1 MLYELIPNL
10 KSNRLPTFDCE
21 EFPLKSVISLTN
33 NLQGI
38 LMWEE
43 FIDMGIQI
51 DYHELETRQRTLS
64 FDDPINIHLPTGSP
78 KGATL
83 SHHILNNGYIA
94 AKTQR
99 ITEEDKIVIPVPI
112 PLLWYGIGNLSCI
125 IRSHHD
131 LS

>member
-1 MLYELIPNL
+1 L
-10 KSNRLPTFDCE
+10 
-21 EFPLKSVISLTN
+21 LKSVISLSTN

-64 FDDPINIHLPTGSP
+64 FDDPINIQFTSGTTGSP

-83 SHHILNNGYIA
+83 SHHNILNNGYSSEN
-94 AKTQR
+94 T
-99 ITEEDKIVIPVPI
+99 T
-112 PLLWYGIGNLSCI
+112 
-125 IRSHHD
+125 HH
-131 LS
+131 

>member
-10 KSNRLPTFDCE
+10 KSNRPLLSIVKVSV
-21 EFPLKSVISLTN
+21 LKSVISLSTN

-64 FDDPINIHLPTGSP
+64 FDDPINIQFTSGTTGSP

-83 SHHILNNGYIA
+83 SHHNILNNGYIA

-99 ITEEDKIVIPVPI
+99 ITEEDKIVIPVP
-112 PLLWYGIGNLSCI
+112 LYHCFGMVLGI
-125 IRSHHD
+125 
-131 LS
+131 

>member
-21 EFPLKSVISLTN
+21 EFPLKSVISLSTN

-51 DYHELETRQRTLS
+51 DYHELETTHFS
-64 FDDPINIHLPTGSP
+64 I
-78 KGATL
+78 
-83 SHHILNNGYIA
+83 
-94 AKTQR
+94 
-99 ITEEDKIVIPVPI
+99 
-112 PLLWYGIGNLSCI
+112 
-125 IRSHHD
+125 
-131 LS
+131 

>member
-10 KSNRLPTFDCE
+10 KSNRLPFDCE
-21 EFPLKSVISLTN
+21 ELPLLKSVISLSTN

-64 FDDPINIHLPTGSP
+64 FDDPINIQFTSGTTGSP

-83 SHHILNNGYIA
+83 SHHNILNNGYIA

-99 ITEEDKIVIPVPI
+99 ITEEDKIVIPVP
-112 PLLWYGIGNLSCI
+112 LYHCFVWY
-125 IRSHHD
+125 
-131 LS
+131 

>member
-1 MLYELIPNL
+1 V
-10 KSNRLPTFDCE
+10 
-21 EFPLKSVISLTN
+21 LKSVISLSTN

-64 FDDPINIHLPTGSP
+64 FDDPINIQFTSGTTGSP

-83 SHHILNNGYIA
+83 SHHNILNNGYIA
-94 AKTQR
+94 AKHNASLKKT
-99 ITEEDKIVIPVPI
+99 K
-112 PLLWYGIGNLSCI
+112 
-125 IRSHHD
+125 
-131 LS
+131 

>member
-10 KSNRLPTFDCE
+10 KSNRLLLSIVKSCL
-21 EFPLKSVISLTN
+21 LKSVISLSTN

-64 FDDPINIHLPTGSP
+64 FDDPINIHLPVVQLEVQ
-78 KGATL
+78 KEQ
-83 SHHILNNGYIA
+83 H
-94 AKTQR
+94 
-99 ITEEDKIVIPVPI
+99 
-112 PLLWYGIGNLSCI
+112 
-125 IRSHHD
+125 
-131 LS
+131 